1 MKKVI
6 LVSLDA
12 LAGGEYELI
21 RQLPGFSK
29 LLARGACCPQEESV
43 YPTLTYPCHASMV
56 TGCTPGVHGIVNNHA
71 FHPGA
76 RIPHWNFYATRLKK
90 PALWDY
96 ANRAG
101 KKTLS
106 MSWPVSAGGAIRWS
120 MPEMTPA
127 KPKIWNADS
136 FLKQLWVFAKY
147 GTPLFAIRTL
157 LGRRGLPKAWFLGRQ
172 PQLDECMLAAFLQAL
187 ERYPFDIALLHVYGM
202 DDAKHQHGTDSP
214 QAHAFLKK
222 SDAFVEKLLEYADA
236 QREKGNSVLLLIT
249 GDHSQRNAHSMIH
262 GNFLLE
268 QMGLCKVENGKLVSW
283 KACVDS
289 GDGMAY
295 VYLNHIQEGQEKAQ
309 LLARIRER
317 FLSHPGVAAVLEPEE
332 FIPLG
337 CDPAAALVLEGADGY
352 GFAKGA
358 PAPGNE
364 PDGDGVSHDAPRALH
379 GYLPSRGD
387 YRTMLLAC
395 GDGVR
400 HGTIPRMSIMDLL
413 PTICKWMDIPLD
425 EHVQGRVVEE
435 LFCEP

>member
-12 LAGGEYELI
+12 LAGDEYELI

-29 LLARGACCPQEESV
+29 LLARGAWCTEEESV

-71 FHPGA
+71 FDPGA
-76 RIPHWNFYATRLKK
+76 EPPRWNFYATRLKK

-101 KKTLS
+101 KKTLA
-106 MSWPVSAGGAIRWS
+106 MSWPVSAGGAIRWA

-127 KPKIWNADS
+127 KPKIWNGDS
-136 FLKQLWVFAKY
+136 FIKQLGVFAKY
-147 GTPLFAIRTL
+147 GTPLFAIQNL
-157 LGRRGLPKAWFLGRQ
+157 LRRSGLPKAWFLGKQ
-172 PQLDECMLAAFLQAL
+172 PDLDECMLASFLRAL

-202 DDAKHQHGTDSP
+202 DDAKHQHGAASA
-214 QAHAFLKK
+214 QAHAFLKRY
-222 SDAFVEKLLEYADA
+222 DAFTQKLLEYADA
-236 QREKGNSVLLLIT
+236 QKEKGNSVLLLIT

-268 QMGLCKVENGKLVSW
+268 QMGLCRVENGRLASW
-283 KACVDS
+283 KAYVDS

-295 VYLNHIQEGQEKAQ
+295 VYLNRPQEEAERAQ
-309 LLARIRER
+309 ILARIRER
-317 FLSHPGVAAVLEPEE
+317 FSAHPGIAAVMGPEE

-352 GFAKGA
+352 GFAKGVA
-358 PAPGNE
+358 GPRNGIDGN
-364 PDGDGVSHDAPRALH
+364 GVSRNSPRALH
-379 GYLPSRGD
+379 GYLPSRRD

-395 GDGVR
+395 GDGIR
-400 HGTIPRMSIMDLL
+400 QGEIGRMSIMDLL
-413 PTICKWMDIPLD
+413 PTICKWMEIPLN
-425 EHVQGRVVEE
+425 EEVQGRVVEE
-435 LFCEP
+435 MFCGG

>member
-127 KPKIWNADS
+127 KPN
-136 FLKQLWVFAKY
+136 
-147 GTPLFAIRTL
+147 
-157 LGRRGLPKAWFLGRQ
+157 
-172 PQLDECMLAAFLQAL
+172 
-187 ERYPFDIALLHVYGM
+187 
-202 DDAKHQHGTDSP
+202 
-214 QAHAFLKK
+214 
-222 SDAFVEKLLEYADA
+222 
-236 QREKGNSVLLLIT
+236 
-249 GDHSQRNAHSMIH
+249 MI
-262 GNFLLE
+262 
-268 QMGLCKVENGKLVSW
+268 
-283 KACVDS
+283 
-289 GDGMAY
+289 
-295 VYLNHIQEGQEKAQ
+295 I
-309 LLARIRER
+309 
-317 FLSHPGVAAVLEPEE
+317 
-332 FIPLG
+332 
-337 CDPAAALVLEGADGY
+337 
-352 GFAKGA
+352 
-358 PAPGNE
+358 
-364 PDGDGVSHDAPRALH
+364 
-379 GYLPSRGD
+379 
-387 YRTMLLAC
+387 
-395 GDGVR
+395 
-400 HGTIPRMSIMDLL
+400 
-413 PTICKWMDIPLD
+413 
-425 EHVQGRVVEE
+425 
-435 LFCEP
+435 